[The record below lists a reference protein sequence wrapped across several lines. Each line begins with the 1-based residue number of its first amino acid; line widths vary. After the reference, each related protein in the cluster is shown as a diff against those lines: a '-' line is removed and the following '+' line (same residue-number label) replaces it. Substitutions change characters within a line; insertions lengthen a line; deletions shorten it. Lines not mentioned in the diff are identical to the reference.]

1 MDGLDVSRLAA
12 VDIAVAL
19 RSYPR
24 RFRDV
29 LATASASRGIPADE
43 LVGRVGSDGHCG
55 MDLLLDVV
63 NTLTLL
69 DRALDEVLLADD
81 PALHPGVLD
90 PSLRDWAPPPGL
102 SLETLLDMLDDQCA
116 DLAGAVEGVSM
127 ADWSRPAHVADG
139 PALTAITIAQEATRV
154 GAEGLRSFEGTLRS
168 AG

>member
-24 RFRDV
+24 RFRET
-29 LATASASRGIPADE
+29 LASVSQARGLPAEE
-43 LVGRVGSDGHCG
+43 LVGRIGADGHCG

-69 DRALDEVLLADD
+69 DRSLDEVLRADD

-116 DLAGAVEGVSM
+116 DLAAAVDEVSSV
-127 ADWSRPAHVADG
+127 DWVRSAHIADG
-139 PALTAITIAQEATRV
+139 PSLTAITIAQEATRV
-154 GAEGLRSFEGTLRS
+154 GAEGLRAFESALR
-168 AG
+168 AGS